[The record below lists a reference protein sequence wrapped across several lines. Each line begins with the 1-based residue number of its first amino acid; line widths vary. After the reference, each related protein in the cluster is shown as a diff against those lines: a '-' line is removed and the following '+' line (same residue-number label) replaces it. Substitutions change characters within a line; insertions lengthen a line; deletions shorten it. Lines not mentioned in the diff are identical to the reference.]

1 MELLTPGI
9 GLIFWQLLIFLIVFF
24 ILRSLAWKPIMGA
37 LKAREAM
44 IGDSLKAAE
53 NAKEEMAQIKADNE
67 YLLQEA
73 REEREK
79 MLSEALKTANDI
91 KEEAKAETSKISEKM
106 ISDAKVT
113 IENEK
118 KAALAEVRT
127 LVGELSLEIAEKILK
142 EKLGDEKSQKALV
155 DKFLKD
161 VKVN

>member
-9 GLIFWQLLIFLIVFF
+9 GLFFWQFVIFLIVFF

-53 NAKEEMAQIKADNE
+53 SAKEEMAQIKADNE

-106 ISDAKVT
+106 IADAKVT